1 MKKLVFTTLAI
12 ACFSAI
18 SFAQAPAKEVPAAA
32 PARAEMSK
40 EEKKAMR
47 AKQESDVQEALM
59 GAGLTPDQ
67 VKTANEIL
75 AESSKKSKE
84 LKDNATLTP
93 EAKETAKKALGDE
106 KNAKLK
112 ALMGDEK
119 YKAYNAIKKKQKEA
133 MKDAKS
139 AQ

>member
-1 MKKLVFTTLAI
+1 MPGAPSTT
-12 ACFSAI
+12 S
-18 SFAQAPAKEVPAAA
+18 PGGRPAAA

-84 LKDNATLTP
+84 LKDKVHKIMWDYIEAAT
-93 EAKETAKKALGDE
+93 AR
-106 KNAKLK
+106 NR
-112 ALMGDEK
+112 
-119 YKAYNAIKKKQKEA
+119 N
-133 MKDAKS
+133 
-139 AQ
+139 